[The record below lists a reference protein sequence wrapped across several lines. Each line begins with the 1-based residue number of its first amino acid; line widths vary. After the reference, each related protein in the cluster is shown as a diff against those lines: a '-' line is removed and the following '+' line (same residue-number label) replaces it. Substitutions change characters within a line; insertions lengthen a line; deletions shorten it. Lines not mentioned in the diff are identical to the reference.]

1 MAGEGEK
8 EIDMFRRL
16 LLRALGPEVS
26 LVDENLKRLVQELT
40 EKVHGQ
46 RLEPIEG

>member
-8 EIDMFRRL
+8 EIDLFRRL